1 MVAASIRAW
10 IDCSQGSHRDG
21 WGNFLLDGYGTA
33 RVRSAADEIALSTHE
48 RFVQRLADA
57 QAFGAA
63 SEGLASSRPD
73 LCAKSGATIV
83 QRLLGWIIVAAF
95 VYALFMATSATVTAS
110 IFTMGALFSVIIA
123 LRLFAAIHAFR
134 KRPAALPPRVHDSQL
149 PTLTLLVPLLREG
162 LDVVKDLV
170 AAIRKLDYP
179 AAKLD
184 VKILVEADDM
194 ATINAVLEADPPL
207 WFEII
212 PVPPGNPRTKPKALN
227 YGLANARGSIVA
239 VFDAE
244 DRPDPAQPRAAM
256 AAFQRAGPKLA
267 VVQAPLLI
275 HNGKEGWLA
284 RQFEV
289 EYAIHFRVWLPFL
302 AWLKLP
308 LALGGTSNYFRKQAL
323 QDAGGWDAWNVTED
337 ADIGLRLARMG
348 HEAQTISPPTYEEA
362 PARLRLWMKQRTR
375 WMKGHLQTWLV
386 LMRKPFRA
394 MHEIG
399 LLRFLGLQLTFG
411 VSLLASIL
419 HAPLVI
425 GIGASLWLSYGFEP
439 WQIALI
445 AIGYAS
451 VVIATL
457 AARAEHAR
465 WITLLTLPLYWP
477 LQSIAMLCAFIEMKV
492 DPHGWAKTHHGAK
505 TPPDL
510 APPPMPQR
518 GDNVIQLE
526 LGL

>member
-110 IFTMGALFSVIIA
+110 IFTMGALFSVIIV
-123 LRLFAAIHAFR
+123 LRLLAAIHAFR
-134 KRPAALPPRVHDSQL
+134 KRPAAEPPRVHDSQL
-149 PTLTLLVPLLREG
+149 PTLTLLIPLLREG
-162 LDVVKDLV
+162 LDVVRDLV

-184 VKILVEADDM
+184 VKILVEADDVG
-194 ATINAVLEADPPL
+194 TINAVLEADPPL

-244 DRPDPAQPRAAM
+244 DRPDPSQPRAAM
-256 AAFQRAGPKLA
+256 AAFQKVGSKLA

-323 QDAGGWDAWNVTED
+323 QDAGGWDAGMSPKT
-337 ADIGLRLARMG
+337 
-348 HEAQTISPPTYEEA
+348 QTSA
-362 PARLRLWMKQRTR
+362 CAS
-375 WMKGHLQTWLV
+375 
-386 LMRKPFRA
+386 RA
-394 MHEIG
+394 
-399 LLRFLGLQLTFG
+399 
-411 VSLLASIL
+411 
-419 HAPLVI
+419 
-425 GIGASLWLSYGFEP
+425 
-439 WQIALI
+439 
-445 AIGYAS
+445 
-451 VVIATL
+451 
-457 AARAEHAR
+457 
-465 WITLLTLPLYWP
+465 
-477 LQSIAMLCAFIEMKV
+477 
-492 DPHGWAKTHHGAK
+492 
-505 TPPDL
+505 
-510 APPPMPQR
+510 
-518 GDNVIQLE
+518 
-526 LGL
+526 

>member
-1 MVAASIRAW
+1 
-10 IDCSQGSHRDG
+10 
-21 WGNFLLDGYGTA
+21 
-33 RVRSAADEIALSTHE
+33 
-48 RFVQRLADA
+48 VQRLADA
-57 QAFGAA
+57 EAFGAA
-63 SEGLASSRPD
+63 SEGLPSSRPD
-73 LCAKSGATIV
+73 LSAKSGLTVV
-83 QRLLGWIIVAAF
+83 QRLLGWAIVIAF
-95 VYALFMATSATVTAS
+95 AYALFAATDATVSAS
-110 IFTMGALFSVIIA
+110 VFTMGALFGIIIV
-123 LRLFAAIHAFR
+123 LRLFAAFHAFR
-134 KRPAALPPRVHDSQL
+134 QGSVAPPPRVHDSQL
-149 PTLTLLVPLLREG
+149 PTLTLLIPLLREG

-170 AAIRKLDYP
+170 TAITRLDYP
-179 AAKLD
+179 VSKLD

-194 ATINAVLEADPPL
+194 ATINAVLEANPPL
-207 WFEII
+207 WFDII

-227 YGLANARGSIVA
+227 YGLANARGSIIA

-256 AAFQRAGPKLA
+256 AAFQTGGSKLA

-337 ADIGLRLARMG
+337 ADIGLRLARMS
-348 HEAQTISPPTYEEA
+348 HDAQTISLPTYEEA
-362 PARLRLWMKQRTR
+362 PARLRPWMKQRTR

-386 LMRKPFRA
+386 LMRKPFKAAR
-394 MHEIG
+394 EIG

-411 VSLLASIL
+411 VSLLASVL
-419 HAPLVI
+419 HAPLIVGI
-425 GIGASLWLSYGFEP
+425 GICLWFLHGFEP
-439 WQIALI
+439 WQVALF

-451 VVIATL
+451 VVVAAF

-477 LQSIAMLCAFIEMKV
+477 LQSIAMLG
-492 DPHGWAKTHHGAK
+492 PQHWAKTHHGAK
-505 TPPDL
+505 SPPKLTPPQP
-510 APPPMPQR
+510 APQHS
-518 GDNVIQLE
+518 DNVIQLE

>member
-10 IDCSQGSHRDG
+10 INCSQGSHREA
-21 WGNFLLDGYGTA
+21 WGSFLIDGYGTA
-33 RVRSAADEIALSTHE
+33 HAHSAANEIDLSTHE

-73 LCAKSGATIV
+73 LCAKSGATVV
-83 QRLLGWIIVAAF
+83 QRVLGWTIVAAF
-95 VYALFMATSATVTAS
+95 VYALFAATAS
-110 IFTMGALFSVIIA
+110 TIAVSVITLGALFSISIG
-123 LRLFAAIHAFR
+123 LRIFATIYAFG
-134 KRPAALPPRVHDSQL
+134 KPPAAPAPRAHDSQL
-149 PTLTLLVPLLREG
+149 PTLTLLIPLLREG
-162 LDVVKDLV
+162 LDVVTDLV
-170 AAIRKLDYP
+170 SAIRRLDYP

-194 ATINAVLEADPPL
+194 PTINAVLEADPPL

-212 PVPPGNPRTKPKALN
+212 PVPPGYPRTKPKALN
-227 YGLANARGSIVA
+227 YGLANARGSIIA

-244 DRPDPAQPRAAM
+244 DRPDPGQPRAAM
-256 AAFQRAGPKLA
+256 SAFQKGGPKLA

-275 HNGKEGWLA
+275 HNGRDAWLA

-302 AWLKLP
+302 AKLGLP
-308 LALGGTSNYFRKQAL
+308 LALGGTSNYFRRQAL

-348 HEAQTISPPTYEEA
+348 HDAQTIAPPTHEEA
-362 PARLRLWMKQRTR
+362 PARLRPWMRQRTR

-386 LMRKPFRA
+386 LMRKPFKVMRELGVA
-394 MHEIG
+394 
-399 LLRFLGLQLTFG
+399 RFLGLQLTFG
-411 VSLLASIL
+411 MSLLASVL
-419 HAPLVI
+419 HAPL
-425 GIGASLWLSYGFEP
+425 GIGVGVCFWLSYGIEW
-439 WQIALI
+439 WQAALFG
-445 AIGYAS
+445 IGYAS
-451 VVIATL
+451 VIAAAF

-465 WITLLTLPLYWP
+465 WLTLLTLPLYWP
-477 LQSIAMLCAFIEMKV
+477 LQSVAMLFAFIEMKV
-492 DPHGWAKTHHGAK
+492 DPQGWAKTHHGAK
-505 TPPDL
+505 TPPNL
-510 APPPMPQR
+510 APPPVPQR